1 MSSKNA
7 PSKQAEP
14 PETGSLL
21 AAMGVRV
28 EADRAGPNA
37 AVNLG

>member
-7 PSKQAEP
+7 PSKQTEP
-14 PETGSLL
+14 PETAGLL
-21 AAMGVRV
+21 AAI
-28 EADRAGPNA
+28 EADRTGPNA